1 MWDNAAGIMSMGHRV
16 CGILLCGA
24 LAACTPQAGVLM
36 AVLPEGTV
44 PTLLSHFERVDDSI
58 RQRLVEFERR
68 GDWKGL
74 AAFAEEN
81 LAKDKANADWWMVT
95 GYAYSRLEQYSR
107 AIEYYAEAVRLA
119 PDEATG
125 WNLLAQA
132 YRGAGQP
139 ERAIATL
146 DNALRVRQDSPMTF
160 YVLGE
165 SYSDVG
171 RLEAAAGAYQQA
183 LKLNNEFAQAWFG
196 MGRVDIRL
204 GRDAEARE
212 IVKLLERLDQGLASE
227 LANLLSQ
234 RK

>member
-1 MWDNAAGIMSMGHRV
+1 MRHRI
-16 CGILLCGA
+16 CGILFCGA
-24 LAACTPQAGVLM
+24 LAACTPQTSLLM

-44 PTLLSHFERVDDSI
+44 PTLLSHLERVDDSN

-68 GDWKGL
+68 GDWNGL

-81 LAKDKANADWWMVT
+81 LAKDKSNADWWMVT
-95 GYAYSRLEQYSR
+95 GYAYSQLGRHPR
-107 AIEYYAEAVRLA
+107 AIECYAEAVRLA
-119 PDEATG
+119 PDDATP

-132 YRGAGQP
+132 YRAAGQP
-139 ERAIATL
+139 QRAIATL
-146 DNALRVRQDSPMTF
+146 NNALLVRQDSPMTF

-171 RLEAAAGAYQQA
+171 RLEAAVGAYQQA
-183 LKLNNEFAQAWFG
+183 VKLNNEFAQAWFG

-212 IVKLLERLDQGLASE
+212 IVKLLERLDQRLASE
-227 LANLLSQ
+227 LATLLSQ